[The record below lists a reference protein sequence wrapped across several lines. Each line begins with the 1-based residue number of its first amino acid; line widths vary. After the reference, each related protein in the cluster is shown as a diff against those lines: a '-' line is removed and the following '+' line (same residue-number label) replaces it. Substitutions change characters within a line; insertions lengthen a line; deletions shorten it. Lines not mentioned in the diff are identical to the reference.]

1 MVPVTASAA
10 PGTRRTAASASPGRI
25 SVFDGMQPKN
35 VHSPPA
41 NRSSTMA
48 AVNPL
53 STARPA
59 AFSPGG
65 PDPITITSNSSA
77 IPFLLLGVQRAVAR
91 DQVRHQP
98 GPPGLMRGS
107 QARAGISVEILVEQD
122 QVMPH
127 GIG

>member
-10 PGTRRTAASASPGRI
+10 PGTRLTAASASPGRI

-65 PDPITITSNSSA
+65 PDPITTTSNSSA
-77 IPFLLLGVQRAVAR
+77 IGALLVGLHAAVAGE
-91 DQVRHQP
+91 QLPHQP
-98 GPPGLMRGS
+98 RPPRSVPGS
-107 QARAGISVEILVEQD
+107 QPRAGV
-122 QVMPH
+122 PA
-127 GIG
+127 